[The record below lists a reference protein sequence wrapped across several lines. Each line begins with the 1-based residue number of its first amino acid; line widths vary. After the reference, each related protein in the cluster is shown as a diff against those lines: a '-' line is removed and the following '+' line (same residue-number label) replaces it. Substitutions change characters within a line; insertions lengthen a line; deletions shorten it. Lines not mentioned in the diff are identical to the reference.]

1 MNIVLVG
8 GSGFLG
14 RHVVRAFTKLGHRC
28 TVLSRHPAQRRNM
41 RLAKGARLLQ
51 CDVHDRDALTQAFA
65 DADAVVSMAGIL
77 NESPFG
83 GNDFERVH
91 VELVQTIVE
100 ACKASGVRRLIHVS
114 ALNAGKGESRYLET
128 KGRAEALLRDEQEL
142 DTTIFQP
149 SVIFGP
155 GDSFFNRFADLL
167 RWTPVLP
174 LACAGSRMQPVYAG
188 DVAAAV
194 AAALDD
200 PATFGHSYEL
210 GGPAVYSLL
219 ELVRF
224 TASTLGL
231 RRCVVPQPDAF
242 SYVQGVFMGLLPG
255 APFSLDNFRS
265 LQTDNVTEHNGLDYF
280 QISPASIESV
290 VPAYLGTSL
299 HQRRLGDIRRQARR
313 DD

>member
-1 MNIVLVG
+1 M
-8 GSGFLG
+8 
-14 RHVVRAFTKLGHRC
+14 VRAFTKLGHHC
-28 TVLSRHPAQRRNM
+28 TVLTRHPAQRREVQ
-41 RLAKGARLLQ
+41 LARGARLVR
-51 CDVHDRDALTQAFA
+51 CDVHDRDALTQAFTN
-65 DADAVVSMAGIL
+65 ADAVVSMAGIL
-77 NESPFG
+77 NESPLG

-91 VELVQTIVE
+91 VELVQSIAE
-100 ACKASGVRRLIHVS
+100 ACKANGVRRLIHVS

-142 DTTIFQP
+142 DATIFQP

-155 GDSFFNRFADLL
+155 GDRFFNRFAELL
-167 RWTPVLP
+167 RWVPVLP
-174 LACAGSRMQPVYAG
+174 LACAGSRMQPVYAA
-188 DVAAAV
+188 DVAAAA
-194 AAALDD
+194 AAALGD

-210 GGPAVYSLL
+210 GGPTVYTLQ

-242 SYVQGVFMGLLPG
+242 SYVQGAFMGLLPG

-265 LQTDNVTEHNGLDYF
+265 LQTDNVTERNGLDYF
-280 QISPASIESV
+280 QITPASIESV
-290 VPAYLGTSL
+290 VPDYLGTSL
-299 HQRRLGDIRRQARR
+299 HQRRLGTIRKQARR